1 MTDSQALNPCL
12 VSFFDSV
19 ATFILESVEK
29 AAMSLGK
36 ETATPRLSLPLNN
49 GLPHTGGSG

>member
-49 GLPHTGGSG
+49 GLLHTGGSG